1 MVPRFAA
8 ASREAGARVVREGG
22 SREDRH
28 PGVAL
33 LRGAHGESRG
43 GILGEEL
50 AEFGRHVYDVGFL
63 KLVFVERDDVG
74 GLGVDDGAERL
85 GLLLHERAEARDVPA
100 HALERGRARG
110 GRGLTRGGILGDVVG
125 NDNLLLLGFL
135 RRGDGIGVARGGAVF
150 GREISLGRHRDD
162 RDDELVEG
170 KGESGEGWD
179 SRGGVETRTRSFAR
193 DDSRRAARDREC
205 RGASGVGPNPR
216 EGSTLEV
223 PRLKKSRVGSS
234 SSTTFRF

>member
-1 MVPRFAA
+1 M
-8 ASREAGARVVREGG
+8 
-22 SREDRH
+22 
-28 PGVAL
+28 
-33 LRGAHGESRG
+33 
-43 GILGEEL
+43 
-50 AEFGRHVYDVGFL
+50 GFL

-179 SRGGVETRTRSFAR
+179 SHGGVETRTRSFAR
-193 DDSRRAARDREC
+193 GTTRVGRRATESAGARVVLVRTREKDR
-205 RGASGVGPNPR
+205 R
-216 EGSTLEV
+216 
-223 PRLKKSRVGSS
+223 SRCLG
-234 SSTTFRF
+234 